1 VNSKSPSELDAAC
14 LAEPPPRQLAGPSAL
29 PSAPPDLFRR
39 EVLAG
44 RQAQWL
50 GRVVLVPRPS
60 HRLFAAFGV
69 LAIAGVVALLW
80 FGSYT
85 HKARING
92 WLVPDLGLVRLVA
105 PQPGVVTEVY
115 VKEGDE
121 VGNGAPL
128 LLLSTEVE
136 SEAVGATRKQVV
148 RRLRDRRDSLTAE
161 RERQQQLYTQQTEQ
175 AVARLAA
182 MTNEREQLQRA
193 IEIQQSR
200 VQLADRTLEQM
211 RELRGRQ
218 LVTEQRLQAAEQDK
232 LDQAVKLKE
241 YQRKLAGLDQD
252 LVKLRGELAEL
263 PLRQQTQLGE
273 TDRNIAA
280 LDQELAEAESRR
292 QILLTAPQ
300 AGTISAIQAA
310 PGSNVNTTVPLL
322 SIVPAGSVLQAQLF
336 SPSRSIGFVQPGQ
349 RVLLRYQAFPY
360 QKFGFYEGHVVDVSR
375 ASLSP
380 SELPL
385 QLSGLTSLYGSTE
398 PVYRITVDLAKQT
411 ATAYGKPA
419 GLQPGMQLEA
429 DVLIETR
436 SLIEWVLDPLYT
448 LTGGRS
454 Q

>member
-1 VNSKSPSELDAAC
+1 LTSSSDSNSAYLTAS
-14 LAEPPPRQLAGPSAL
+14 PPRQLTGPPTGLSM
-29 PSAPPDLFRR
+29 PTNLFRG
-39 EVLAG
+39 EALAG

-50 GRVVLVPRPS
+50 GRVVLAPRPS
-60 HRLFAAFGV
+60 HRLFTLFGL
-69 LAIAGVVALLW
+69 LAIAGVLALLW

-85 HKARING
+85 HKARITG
-92 WLVPDLGLVRLVA
+92 WLVPDLGLIRVVA
-105 PQPGVVTEVY
+105 PQPGIVTEVY
-115 VKEGDE
+115 VKEGDD
-121 VGNGAPL
+121 VASGAPL

-136 SEAVGATRKQVV
+136 SEVGATRKQVV

-161 RERQQQLYTQQTEQ
+161 RVRELQLSTQQTEVG
-175 AVARLAA
+175 AARLAA
-182 MTNEREQLQRA
+182 MTAEHDQLQRG
-193 IEIQQSR
+193 IEIQQAR
-200 VQLADRTLEQM
+200 VQLADKTFEQM
-211 RELRGRQ
+211 RELRVKQ

-241 YQRKLAGLDQD
+241 YQRKLAEVDLD
-252 LVKLRGELAEL
+252 LAKLRGELKEL
-263 PLRQQTQLGE
+263 PLREQTQLGE

-310 PGSNVNTTVPLL
+310 PGSNVSTTVPLL
-322 SIVPAGSVLQAQLF
+322 SIVPAGSELQAQLF
-336 SPSRSIGFVQPGQ
+336 SPSRSIGFVQVGQ

-360 QKFGFYEGHVVDVSR
+360 QKFGFYEGRVVDVSR
-375 ASLSP
+375 AALSP
-380 SELPL
+380 SELPQ
-385 QLSGLTSLYGSTE
+385 QLSGLTSLFGNTE
-398 PVYRITVDLAKQT
+398 PVYRITVALAKQT
-411 ATAYGKPA
+411 ATAYGKPVA
-419 GLQPGMQLEA
+419 LQPGMQVEA